1 MEHKKFAFISDFDGT
16 LTNKDFY
23 KMIIDEYLGE
33 EGKELYKAWRR
44 NEYKDK
50 DFLHKIYSSIN
61 RDEDEI
67 LEDILKIEWDKNADK
82 VIQKVKEAGGDFI
95 ILSAGTSYYI
105 DRLLKEKG
113 LSDIKV
119 YSNPGEYKNRGIHLN
134 IDENNPYYSEV
145 YGIDKG
151 KIVADLKHK
160 YSYVYYAGDS
170 APDIPPCK
178 LADICFAKGTLQGM
192 LQEEGV
198 NFIPM
203 SDYRDIEKSLI
214 EKGAIEE

>member
-16 LTNKDFY
+16 LTHKDFY
-23 KMIIDEYLGE
+23 QMIIDEYLGE
-33 EGKELYKAWRR
+33 EGKELYKAWRKSK
-44 NEYKDK
+44 YKDK

-61 RDEDEI
+61 RDEEI

-82 VIQKVKEAGGDFI
+82 VIQKIRESSGDFI

-105 DRLLKEKG
+105 DRLLKKKG
-113 LSDIKV
+113 LSNIKV
-119 YSNPGEYKNRGIHLN
+119 YSNPGEYKDRGIHLK
-134 IDENNPYYSEV
+134 IDKNNPYYSEV

-151 KIVADLKHK
+151 KVVADLKHK

-178 LADICFAKGTLQGM
+178 LADICFAKGNLQGM
-192 LQEEGV
+192 LQEECV

-203 SDYRDIEKSLI
+203 SDYSDIEKSLI
-214 EKGAIEE
+214 EKRVIE